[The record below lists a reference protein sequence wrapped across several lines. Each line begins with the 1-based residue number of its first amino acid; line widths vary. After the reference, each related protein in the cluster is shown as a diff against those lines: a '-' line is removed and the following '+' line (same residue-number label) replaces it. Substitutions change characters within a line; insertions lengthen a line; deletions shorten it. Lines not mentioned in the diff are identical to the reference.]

1 MQADEI
7 ECQVLLG
14 RSLLWS
20 VMPACFATAETAANL
35 LAAATTACRLLLSE
49 QSNGM
54 VGDGAVVQPYRL
66 GLGHQ
71 REVGYKGVVNA
82 CRLRRAAIRLFVH
95 L

>member
-49 QSNGM
+49 QSTASVRPEYGVSGSGGLSFSVM
-54 VGDGAVVQPYRL
+54 VSMECRRSSTRCMRP
-66 GLGHQ
+66 GHSKMC
-71 REVGYKGVVNA
+71 G
-82 CRLRRAAIRLFVH
+82 
-95 L
+95 